1 MWNYTDIKGS
11 IKFVKI
17 KSIFFSRSEENKMV
31 IKTEH
36 QPDAPVPT
44 NIFDPFMEPNQYNN
58 QQITSQARGF
68 TPNVLF

>member
-1 MWNYTDIKGS
+1 
-11 IKFVKI
+11 
-17 KSIFFSRSEENKMV
+17 MV